1 MLYECPKCHHRFDG
15 KRKKCPNCGTP
26 FYYGYGH
33 EQLANKVAIYDELI
47 EKERR
52 NITNIFLPGIK
63 VVQSLKFIVSA
74 LMLTLSILLMLL
86 PFIYLVDYSAN
97 INTITGLSL
106 FIKGHNGGASL
117 VNDDIDLYCLILFI
131 FSIVLFIQG
140 LYLFIFNACSFR
152 KKSLEKIIFNNYQSK
167 LANPIIRF
175 LDRTSQASYNALF
188 CLIYLLI
195 VPFRYNNLAL
205 IIFLLLAAIF
215 IIDLFI
221 NIYLASIQKEMRKD
235 KLNRPI
241 QAYSKK

>member
-15 KRKKCPNCGTP
+15 KRNKCPNCGAP

-47 EKERR
+47 EKERKS
-52 NITNIFLPGIK
+52 ITNIFLPGIK

-74 LMLTLSILLMLL
+74 LLLTLSILLMLL
-86 PFIYLVDYSAN
+86 PFIYLVDYSVN
-97 INTITGLSL
+97 INTLTGLTL
-106 FIKGHNGGASL
+106 FIKGHTTGTPL
-117 VNDDIDLYCLILFI
+117 VNDYIDLYCLILFI
-131 FSIVLFIQG
+131 FSIILLIQG
-140 LYLFIFNACSFR
+140 LWLFVFNACSFR
-152 KKSLEKIIFNNYQSK
+152 KKTLENIIFNNYSSK

-175 LDRTSQASYNALF
+175 LDRTSQASYNVLF

-215 IIDLFI
+215 IINLFI
-221 NIYLASIQKEMRKD
+221 NIYLGSIQKEMHKD
-235 KLNRPI
+235 KLNRPM